1 MANVLNPEP
10 ESITLNTTLEPTTLE
25 PATEL
30 EQPPFE
36 STSNP
41 ETAEVVEVPA
51 LDADA
56 PTEPVA
62 KAVPV
67 EAAPAEE
74 IAPEIVA
81 QAEPVVEAKA
91 EPVVAAAA
99 EPVVEAK
106 AEPVVAA
113 KAEPVVEAKAEPVVE
128 AKAEPVVAA
137 VAETAAEIQA
147 APEAAPPATAAAPVA
162 RAKAPEHGLESMDDF
177 SAALAAFEREQ
188 AAEAAAVEA
197 YGDKIVSGTVIK
209 QTEKHLV
216 VDVGLKSEGLVPLE
230 QVLDHSGAVRFNP
243 GDVIDVVIEREEPE
257 GGYLV
262 SFERAQRL
270 RIWDTIEKAANDK
283 TPMTGTVISRVK
295 GGLTVDIGLKAFL
308 PGSQLEIRPVR
319 NLDGYLGQQIEVRV
333 IKLNKKR
340 GNVVVSRKEIL
351 EEEQNAKR
359 STTLE
364 HLGEGAILTGTV
376 KNLTDYGAFVDLG
389 GIDGLLHIT
398 DMSWGRL
405 THPRD
410 LVNVGD
416 EIQVKV
422 LKFDK
427 DKQRVSL
434 GFKQLTPDPW
444 LDASERYPV
453 GAHVKGRV
461 LSVTDY
467 GAFVELEQGIE
478 GLVHLSEM
486 TWSKRLKH
494 PSKLVKPGDEVETV
508 VLSVNPADRRISLG
522 MKQLLENPWENLTE
536 KYPTGAVVEGRV
548 RNLTDFGAFIEIED
562 GIDGLV
568 HVSNLSWTKR
578 VKHPSEIVKK
588 GEKVKAVVLGVEPA
602 EPASLAGHQAV
613 AARRLGELLRLASG
627 GRRGPRQGAADG
639 AIWSLRR
646 DRGGCRGSLPHL
658 RGRRRRR
665 IEAGDGPGARLQDH
679 QDQRRGEEGGLEPA
693 RHRPGGQPH
702 TGRALQGGYSQASGL
717 QLHHHARRPDQLAQ
731 GRALSR
737 FPFRHQCTTAA
748 LRGGRCCLDF
758 VFHSFSLCPAS
769 TLASATPGVSFQVK
783 ESSTMPR
790 NVDARIPYSAEFQP

>member
-1 MANVLNPEP
+1 MANVLNPET
-10 ESITLNTTLEPTTLE
+10 ESTTLNTELETPTLE
-25 PATEL
+25 PATENV
-30 EQPPFE
+30 QPPYE

-41 ETAEVVEVPA
+41 ESEATLEVPS

-56 PTEPVA
+56 LTEPA
-62 KAVPV
+62 AT
-67 EAAPAEE
+67 AAPLDES
-74 IAPEIVA
+74 V
-81 QAEPVVEAKA
+81 EPA
-91 EPVVAAAA
+91 
-99 EPVVEAK
+99 
-106 AEPVVAA
+106 
-113 KAEPVVEAKAEPVVE
+113 
-128 AKAEPVVAA
+128 
-137 VAETAAEIQA
+137 QA
-147 APEAAPPATAAAPVA
+147 APQAAGAH
-162 RAKAPEHGLESMDDF
+162 APEHSFESVDDF
-177 SAALAAFEREQ
+177 SAALEAFEREQ

-197 YGDKIVSGTVIK
+197 YGDKIVPGTVLK
-209 QTEKHLV
+209 QTEKYLV
-216 VDVGLKSEGLVPLE
+216 VDVALKSEGLVPLE
-230 QVLDHSGAVRFNP
+230 QVTDHTGAVKFQP
-243 GDVIDVVIEREEPE
+243 GEVIDVVIEREEPE

-262 SFERAQRL
+262 SYERAQRL
-270 RIWDTIEKAANDK
+270 RAWDTIEKAAAEK
-283 TPMTGTVISRVK
+283 TPIMGTVVSRVK
-295 GGLTVDIGLKAFL
+295 GGLTVDIGMKAFL

-359 STTLE
+359 SQTLE
-364 HLGEGAILTGTV
+364 HLGEGAVLTGTV

-427 DKQRVSL
+427 EKQRVSL

-453 GAHVKGRV
+453 GARVHGRV

-522 MKQLLENPWENLTE
+522 MKQLMENPWENLSE
-536 KYPTGAVVEGRV
+536 RYPTGAVVEGRV

-578 VKHPSEIVKK
+578 VKHPSEVVKK
-588 GEKVKAVVLGVEPA
+588 GEKVKAVVLGVEP
-602 EPASLAGHQAV
+602 QN
-613 AARRLGELLRLASG
+613 RRLSLGIKQLQPDVWESFFAQHRVGDVVHGKVLRTAQFGAFVEIAEGVEGLCHISESG
-627 GRRGPRQGAADG
+627 DEPGQPSKLETGLEHDFKIIKINVEEKKVGL
-639 AIWSLRR
+639 SLRAV
-646 DRGGCRGSLPHL
+646 
-658 RGRRRRR
+658 GR
-665 IEAGDGPGARLQDH
+665 EAS
-679 QDQRRGEEGGLEPA
+679 
-693 RHRPGGQPH
+693 
-702 TGRALQGGYSQASGL
+702 RAHVESYKAES
-717 QLHHHARRPDQLAQ
+717 HKHP
-731 GRALSR
+731 
-737 FPFRHQCTTAA
+737 
-748 LRGGRCCLDF
+748 
-758 VFHSFSLCPAS
+758 
-769 TLASATPGVSFQVK
+769 VS
-783 ESSTMPR
+783 SSTTTLGDLINWKSER
-790 NVDARIPYSAEFQP
+790 

>member
-10 ESITLNTTLEPTTLE
+10 ESITLNSELEVPTLE
-25 PATEL
+25 PATEQ
-30 EQPPFE
+30 EQPLQE
-36 STSNP
+36 STSTP
-41 ETAEVVEVPA
+41 ETAETVEISA

-56 PTEPVA
+56 PTEPHQEAETV
-62 KAVPV
+62 V
-67 EAAPAEE
+67 ETTAEHAPAPV
-74 IAPEIVA
+74 APEIAA
-81 QAEPVVEAKA
+81 QSGLADHVQPAI
-91 EPVVAAAA
+91 AA
-99 EPVVEAK
+99 EAGP
-106 AEPVVAA
+106 
-113 KAEPVVEAKAEPVVE
+113 
-128 AKAEPVVAA
+128 
-137 VAETAAEIQA
+137 AAELQPEVA
-147 APEAAPPATAAAPVA
+147 DAPAPAD
-162 RAKAPEHGLESMDDF
+162 HGFESMDDF
-177 SAALAAFEREQ
+177 SAALEAFEREQ

-197 YGDKIVSGTVIK
+197 YGDKVVTGTVLK

-216 VDVGLKSEGLVPLE
+216 IDVGLKSEGLVPLE
-230 QVLDHSGAVRFNP
+230 QVLDHTGAVKFQP
-243 GDVIDVVIEREEPE
+243 GDPIDVVIEREEPE
-257 GGYLV
+257 GGYLA

-270 RIWDTIEKAANDK
+270 RVWDMIEKAAADK
-283 TPMTGTVISRVK
+283 TPVTGTVVSRVK
-295 GGLTVDIGLKAFL
+295 GGVTVDIGMKAFL

-319 NLDGYLGQQIEVRV
+319 NLDAYLGQQIEVRV

-359 STTLE
+359 SQTLE
-364 HLGEGAILTGTV
+364 QLGEGAVLTGTV

-444 LDASERYPV
+444 LDATERYPV
-453 GAHVKGRV
+453 NARVHGRV

-522 MKQLLENPWENLTE
+522 MKQLMENPWENLTE
-536 KYPTGAVVEGRV
+536 RYPAGTVVEGRV

-588 GEKVKAVVLGVEPA
+588 GEKVKAVVLGVEP
-602 EPASLAGHQAV
+602 QN
-613 AARRLGELLRLASG
+613 RRLSLGIKQLQPDVWESFFATHRVGDVVHGKVLRTA
-627 GRRGPRQGAADG
+627 QFGAFVEIAEG
-639 AIWSLRR
+639 VEGLCHIS
-646 DRGGCRGSLPHL
+646 
-658 RGRRRRR
+658 
-665 IEAGDGPGARLQDH
+665 EAGDEAGSKL
-679 QDQRRGEEGGLEPA
+679 ETGLEHDFKIIKINVEEKKVGLSLRA
-693 RHRPGGQPH
+693 VGQEAS
-702 TGRALQGGYSQASGL
+702 RA
-717 QLHHHARRPDQLAQ
+717 
-731 GRALSR
+731 
-737 FPFRHQCTTAA
+737 
-748 LRGGRCCLDF
+748 
-758 VFHSFSLCPAS
+758 
-769 TLASATPGVSFQVK
+769 QVESYKVESYKK
-783 ESSTMPR
+783 ESHKAPVSSSTTTLGDLI
-790 NVDARIPYSAEFQP
+790 NWKSEKSEKSE

>member
-1 MANVLNPEP
+1 MSNVLNPEP
-10 ESITLNTTLEPTTLE
+10 ESITLNTELETPTLE
-25 PATEL
+25 PATES
-30 EQPPFE
+30 EQPSYE

-41 ETAEVVEVPA
+41 EKAQVAQSPA

-56 PTEPVA
+56 PTETGKTETAGSVTE
-62 KAVPV
+62 

-74 IAPEIVA
+74 TAPQA
-81 QAEPVVEAKA
+81 QAEV
-91 EPVVAAAA
+91 
-99 EPVVEAK
+99 
-106 AEPVVAA
+106 
-113 KAEPVVEAKAEPVVE
+113 
-128 AKAEPVVAA
+128 
-137 VAETAAEIQA
+137 
-147 APEAAPPATAAAPVA
+147 APEPAHAAHDFQA
-162 RAKAPEHGLESMDDF
+162 GESMDDF
-177 SAALAAFEREQ
+177 SAALEAFEREQ

-197 YGDKIVSGTVIK
+197 YGDKLVTGTVIK

-230 QVLDHSGAVRFNP
+230 QVQDHTGAVKFNP

-262 SFERAQRL
+262 SYERAQRL
-270 RIWDTIEKAANDK
+270 RVWDTIEKAANEK
-283 TPMTGTVISRVK
+283 TPVVGTVVSRVK

-308 PGSQLEIRPVR
+308 PGSQIEIRPVR

-364 HLGEGAILTGTV
+364 HLGEGTVLTGTV

-444 LDASERYPV
+444 LDAAERYPV

-588 GEKVKAVVLGVEPA
+588 GEKVKAVVLGVEP
-602 EPASLAGHQAV
+602 QN
-613 AARRLGELLRLASG
+613 RRLSLGIKQLQPDVWESFFATHRVGDVVHGKVLRTA
-627 GRRGPRQGAADG
+627 QFGAFVEIAEG
-639 AIWSLRR
+639 VEGLCHIS
-646 DRGGCRGSLPHL
+646 
-658 RGRRRRR
+658 
-665 IEAGDGPGARLQDH
+665 EAGDDATKL
-679 QDQRRGEEGGLEPA
+679 ETGLEHEFKIIKINVEEKKVGLSLRA
-693 RHRPGGQPH
+693 VGQEAS
-702 TGRALQGGYSQASGL
+702 RAQVENYKADA
-717 QLHHHARRPDQLAQ
+717 HKHP
-731 GRALSR
+731 
-737 FPFRHQCTTAA
+737 
-748 LRGGRCCLDF
+748 
-758 VFHSFSLCPAS
+758 
-769 TLASATPGVSFQVK
+769 VS
-783 ESSTMPR
+783 SSTTTLGDLINWR
-790 NVDARIPYSAEFQP
+790 KGER

>member
-10 ESITLNTTLEPTTLE
+10 ESITLNTTMETTTLE

-30 EQPPFE
+30 EQPSFE

-41 ETAEVVEVPA
+41 EIAEVVEVPA

-62 KAVPV
+62 QAVTV
-67 EAAPAEE
+67 EAAPAVET
-74 IAPEIVA
+74 APEVVA
-81 QAEPVVEAKA
+81 QAEP
-91 EPVVAAAA
+91 AAA
-99 EPVVEAK
+99 V
-106 AEPVVAA
+106 
-113 KAEPVVEAKAEPVVE
+113 
-128 AKAEPVVAA
+128 
-137 VAETAAEIQA
+137 QA
-147 APEAAPPATAAAPVA
+147 APEVQAAPVA
-162 RAKAPEHGLESMDDF
+162 ATTKAHEHGAESMDDF

-209 QTEKHLV
+209 QTEKHLI
-216 VDVGLKSEGLVPLE
+216 VDVGLKSEGMVPLE
-230 QVLDHSGAVRFNP
+230 QVLDHTGAVKFNP

-270 RIWDTIEKAANDK
+270 RVWDTIEKAANDK
-283 TPMTGTVISRVK
+283 TPMIGTVISRVK

-444 LDASERYPV
+444 LDATERYPV

-536 KYPTGAVVEGRV
+536 KYPTGAIVEGRV

-588 GEKVKAVVLGVEPA
+588 GEKVKAVVLGVEP
-602 EPASLAGHQAV
+602 QN
-613 AARRLGELLRLASG
+613 RRLSLGIKQLQPDVWESFFASHRVGDVVHGKVLRTA
-627 GRRGPRQGAADG
+627 QFGAFVEIAEG
-639 AIWSLRR
+639 VEGLCHIS
-646 DRGGCRGSLPHL
+646 
-658 RGRRRRR
+658 
-665 IEAGDGPGARLQDH
+665 EAGDDGGSKLETGMEH
-679 QDQRRGEEGGLEPA
+679 EFKIIKINVEEKKVGLSLRA
-693 RHRPGGQPH
+693 VGQE
-702 TGRALQGGYSQASGL
+702 ASRV
-717 QLHHHARRPDQLAQ
+717 QVENYKADTHKHP
-731 GRALSR
+731 
-737 FPFRHQCTTAA
+737 
-748 LRGGRCCLDF
+748 
-758 VFHSFSLCPAS
+758 
-769 TLASATPGVSFQVK
+769 VS
-783 ESSTMPR
+783 SSTTTLGDLINWR
-790 NVDARIPYSAEFQP
+790 KGER

>member
-10 ESITLNTTLEPTTLE
+10 ESITLNTELETPTLDL
-25 PATEL
+25 ATEL
-30 EQPPFE
+30 QQPSYE
-36 STSNP
+36 STSNT
-41 ETAEVVEVPA
+41 ETAEAVAAVEPTA
-51 LDADA
+51 LDVDA
-56 PTEPVA
+56 LTEPVA
-62 KAVPV
+62 
-67 EAAPAEE
+67 EAAPAAELVAD
-74 IAPEIVA
+74 APA
-81 QAEPVVEAKA
+81 KAEPEAKA
-91 EPVVAAAA
+91 EP
-99 EPVVEAK
+99 
-106 AEPVVAA
+106 AA
-113 KAEPVVEAKAEPVVE
+113 KHEA
-128 AKAEPVVAA
+128 
-137 VAETAAEIQA
+137 
-147 APEAAPPATAAAPVA
+147 EAAQAAAPVHEA
-162 RAKAPEHGLESMDDF
+162 HGLESMDDF

-197 YGDKIVSGTVIK
+197 YGDKVVSATVIK
-209 QTEKHLV
+209 ATDKHLI
-216 VDVGLKSEGLVPLE
+216 VDVGLKSEGMVPLE
-230 QVLDHSGAVRFNP
+230 QVLDHTGAVKFNA

-262 SFERAQRL
+262 SFEKAQRF
-270 RIWDTIEKAANDK
+270 RVWDVIEKAANDK
-283 TPMTGTVISRVK
+283 TPVMGTVVSRVK

-351 EEEQNAKR
+351 EEEQTAKR
-359 STTLE
+359 SGTLE
-364 HLGEGAILTGTV
+364 QLGEGAVLTGTV

-444 LDASERYPV
+444 LDATDRYPV

-494 PSKLVKPGDEVETV
+494 PSKLVKPADEVETV

-522 MKQLLENPWENLTE
+522 MKQLLDNPWENLTE
-536 KYPTGAVVEGRV
+536 RYPAGTVVEGRV

-578 VKHPSEIVKK
+578 VKHPSEVVKK
-588 GEKVKAVVLGVEPA
+588 GEKVKAVVLGVEP
-602 EPASLAGHQAV
+602 QN
-613 AARRLGELLRLASG
+613 RRLSLGIKQLQPDVWESFFAAHRVGDIVHGKVLRTA
-627 GRRGPRQGAADG
+627 QFGAFVEIAEG
-639 AIWSLRR
+639 VEGLCHIS
-646 DRGGCRGSLPHL
+646 
-658 RGRRRRR
+658 
-665 IEAGDGPGARLQDH
+665 EAGDEPGGPSKL
-679 QDQRRGEEGGLEPA
+679 ETGLE
-693 RHRPGGQPH
+693 HDFKIIKINVEEKKVGLSL
-702 TGRALQGGYSQASGL
+702 RAVGHEAS
-717 QLHHHARRPDQLAQ
+717 
-731 GRALSR
+731 RAEV
-737 FPFRHQCTTAA
+737 QDYKAEN
-748 LRGGRCCLDF
+748 RGDRGSS
-758 VFHSFSLCPAS
+758 HKAP
-769 TLASATPGVSFQVK
+769 VS
-783 ESSTMPR
+783 SSTTTLGDLINWKSER
-790 NVDARIPYSAEFQP
+790 

>member
-1 MANVLNPEP
+1 MANVLNPET
-10 ESITLNTTLEPTTLE
+10 ESTTLNTQLESPVLE
-25 PATEL
+25 PATEQV
-30 EQPPFE
+30 QPLPE
-36 STSNP
+36 STSNT
-41 ETAEVVEVPA
+41 ETAVVVEVPA

-62 KAVPV
+62 EASPV
-67 EAAPAEE
+67 AEATPEAAPAAEVATE
-74 IAPEIVA
+74 VPAP
-81 QAEPVVEAKA
+81 AKA
-91 EPVVAAAA
+91 AAHAD
-99 EPVVEAK
+99 
-106 AEPVVAA
+106 
-113 KAEPVVEAKAEPVVE
+113 
-128 AKAEPVVAA
+128 
-137 VAETAAEIQA
+137 
-147 APEAAPPATAAAPVA
+147 
-162 RAKAPEHGLESMDDF
+162 HLESMDDF
-177 SAALAAFEREQ
+177 SAALEAFEREQ

-197 YGDKIVSGTVIK
+197 YGDKIVTGTVIK

-216 VDVGLKSEGLVPLE
+216 IDVGLKSEGLVPLD
-230 QVLDHSGAVRFNP
+230 QVLDHTGAVKFQP
-243 GDVIDVVIEREEPE
+243 GESIEVVIEREEPE
-257 GGYLV
+257 GGYLA
-262 SFERAQRL
+262 SYERAQRL
-270 RIWDTIEKAANDK
+270 RVWDTIEKAAADK
-283 TPMTGTVISRVK
+283 TPVMGTVVSRVK
-295 GGLTVDIGLKAFL
+295 GGVTVDIGLKAFL

-359 STTLE
+359 SGTLE
-364 HLGEGAILTGTV
+364 QLGEGAVLTGTV

-444 LDASERYPV
+444 LDATERYPV

-522 MKQLLENPWENLTE
+522 MKQLLENPWENLTD
-536 KYPTGAVVEGRV
+536 KYPAGTIVEGRV

-588 GEKVKAVVLGVEPA
+588 GEKVKAVVLGVEP
-602 EPASLAGHQAV
+602 QN
-613 AARRLGELLRLASG
+613 RRLSLGIKQLQPDVWESFFAAHRVGDVVHGKVLRTA
-627 GRRGPRQGAADG
+627 QFGAFVEIAEG
-639 AIWSLRR
+639 VEGLCHIS
-646 DRGGCRGSLPHL
+646 
-658 RGRRRRR
+658 
-665 IEAGDGPGARLQDH
+665 EAGD
-679 QDQRRGEEGGLEPA
+679 EGGGPSKLETGLEHEFKIIKINVEEKKVGLSL
-693 RHRPGGQPH
+693 RSIGQEAS
-702 TGRALQGGYSQASGL
+702 RAQVESYKKEA
-717 QLHHHARRPDQLAQ
+717 HKAP
-731 GRALSR
+731 
-737 FPFRHQCTTAA
+737 
-748 LRGGRCCLDF
+748 
-758 VFHSFSLCPAS
+758 
-769 TLASATPGVSFQVK
+769 VS
-783 ESSTMPR
+783 SSTTTLGDLI
-790 NVDARIPYSAEFQP
+790 NWKSEKSEKSE

>member
-10 ESITLNTTLEPTTLE
+10 ESITLNTELETPTLE
-25 PATEL
+25 PAAEL
-30 EQPPFE
+30 VQTSPE

-41 ETAEVVEVPA
+41 ETAETVVSPA

-56 PTEPVA
+56 QTEPAAVPEPVA
-62 KAVPV
+62 QT
-67 EAAPAEE
+67 PAEPVQAE
-74 IAPEIVA
+74 APVA
-81 QAEPVVEAKA
+81 QAADH
-91 EPVVAAAA
+91 
-99 EPVVEAK
+99 
-106 AEPVVAA
+106 
-113 KAEPVVEAKAEPVVE
+113 
-128 AKAEPVVAA
+128 
-137 VAETAAEIQA
+137 TADH
-147 APEAAPPATAAAPVA
+147 TA
-162 RAKAPEHGLESMDDF
+162 ESMEDF
-177 SAALAAFEREQ
+177 SAALEAFEREQ

-197 YGDKIVSGTVIK
+197 YGDKIVTGTVLK

-216 VDVGLKSEGLVPLE
+216 VDVGLKSEGLVPIE
-230 QVLDHSGAVRFNP
+230 QVVDHTGAVKFQP
-243 GDVIDVVIEREEPE
+243 GETIDVVIEREEPE

-262 SFERAQRL
+262 SYEKAQRL
-270 RIWDTIEKAANDK
+270 RVWDTIEKAANEK
-283 TPMTGTVISRVK
+283 TPVMGTVVSRVK
-295 GGLTVDIGLKAFL
+295 GGLTVDIGMKAFL

-364 HLGEGAILTGTV
+364 HLGEGAVLTGTV

-444 LDASERYPV
+444 LDATERYPV
-453 GAHVKGRV
+453 GAHVHGRV

-494 PSKLVKPGDEVETV
+494 PSKLVKPGDEVDTV

-522 MKQLLENPWENLTE
+522 MKQLLENPWEHLTE
-536 KYPTGAVVEGRV
+536 RYPAGTVVEGRV

-578 VKHPSEIVKK
+578 VKHPSEVVKK
-588 GEKVKAVVLGVEPA
+588 GEKVKAVVLGVEP
-602 EPASLAGHQAV
+602 QN
-613 AARRLGELLRLASG
+613 RRLSLGIKQLQPDVWESFFAQHRVGDVVHGKVLRTAQFGAFVEIAEGVEGLCHISEAVGEDG
-627 GRRGPRQGAADG
+627 GPANIEQGQEHEFKIIKINVEEKKVG
-639 AIWSLRR
+639 LSLRAI
-646 DRGGCRGSLPHL
+646 GQ
-658 RGRRRRR
+658 
-665 IEAGDGPGARLQDH
+665 EAS
-679 QDQRRGEEGGLEPA
+679 
-693 RHRPGGQPH
+693 
-702 TGRALQGGYSQASGL
+702 RAVVESYKADT
-717 QLHHHARRPDQLAQ
+717 HKHP
-731 GRALSR
+731 
-737 FPFRHQCTTAA
+737 
-748 LRGGRCCLDF
+748 
-758 VFHSFSLCPAS
+758 
-769 TLASATPGVSFQVK
+769 VS
-783 ESSTMPR
+783 SSTTTLGDLLNWR
-790 NVDARIPYSAEFQP
+790 KSEQSDR

>member
-1 MANVLNPEP
+1 MANVLNPET
-10 ESITLNTTLEPTTLE
+10 ESITLNTEMETPTLE
-25 PATEL
+25 PATEQ
-30 EQPPFE
+30 EQPSFE

-41 ETAEVVEVPA
+41 ETAETTEAVELSA

-56 PTEPVA
+56 TT
-62 KAVPV
+62 
-67 EAAPAEE
+67 
-74 IAPEIVA
+74 
-81 QAEPVVEAKA
+81 EPVVEV
-91 EPVVAAAA
+91 EPQEEATT
-99 EPVVEAK
+99 VEAPIETAPVPGET
-106 AEPVVAA
+106 AEVQAIP
-113 KAEPVVEAKAEPVVE
+113 
-128 AKAEPVVAA
+128 
-137 VAETAAEIQA
+137 ETAATVE
-147 APEAAPPATAAAPVA
+147 PEPAAAPVA
-162 RAKAPEHGLESMDDF
+162 AAAPAIQAPHKHPPEHGQESMDDF
-177 SAALAAFEREQ
+177 SAALEAFEREQ

-197 YGDKIVSGTVIK
+197 YGDKVVSGTVIK
-209 QTEKHLV
+209 QTDKHLII
-216 VDVGLKSEGLVPLE
+216 DVGLKSEGMVPIE
-230 QVLDHSGAVRFNP
+230 QVVDHTGAVKFNA
-243 GDVIDVVIEREEPE
+243 GDVIEVVIEREEPE

-262 SFERAQRL
+262 SYKKAQRL
-270 RIWDTIEKAANDK
+270 RVWDVIEKAANDK
-283 TPMTGTVISRVK
+283 TPVMGTVVSRVK
-295 GGLTVDIGLKAFL
+295 GGLTVDIGMKAFL

-351 EEEQNAKR
+351 EEEQTSKR
-359 STTLE
+359 SHTLE
-364 HLGEGAILTGTV
+364 QLGEGAILTGTV

-444 LDASERYPV
+444 LDATERYPV

-467 GAFVELEQGIE
+467 GSFVELEQGIE

-522 MKQLLENPWENLTE
+522 MKQLLENPWEHLTE
-536 KYPTGAVVEGRV
+536 RYPAGTVVEGRV

-578 VKHPSEIVKK
+578 VKHPSEVVKK
-588 GEKVKAVVLGVEPA
+588 GEKVKAVVLGVEPQNRRLSLGIKQLQPDVWESFFAAHRVGDVVHGKVLRTAQFGAFVEIA
-602 EPASLAGHQAV
+602 EGVEGLCHVSEAVNDDGV
-613 AARRLGELLRLASG
+613 AAKMDTGDEHEFKIIKINVEEKKVGL
-627 GRRGPRQGAADG
+627 
-639 AIWSLRR
+639 SLR
-646 DRGGCRGSLPHL
+646 SAAH
-658 RGRRRRR
+658 
-665 IEAGDGPGARLQDH
+665 EATRATV
-679 QDQRRGEEGGLEPA
+679 ESYNK
-693 RHRPGGQPH
+693 QP
-702 TGRALQGGYSQASGL
+702 
-717 QLHHHARRPDQLAQ
+717 
-731 GRALSR
+731 
-737 FPFRHQCTTAA
+737 
-748 LRGGRCCLDF
+748 
-758 VFHSFSLCPAS
+758 
-769 TLASATPGVSFQVK
+769 VS
-783 ESSTMPR
+783 SSTTTLGDLLNWR
-790 NVDARIPYSAEFQP
+790 KNER

>member
-1 MANVLNPEP
+1 MANPLNPEP
-10 ESITLNTTLEPTTLE
+10 ESTTLNTQIEALTLD

-30 EQPPFE
+30 EQPLPE
-36 STSNP
+36 STSTP
-41 ETAEVVEVPA
+41 ETAPAVETPA

-56 PTEPVA
+56 PTEPQ
-62 KAVPV
+62 V
-67 EAAPAEE
+67 EA
-74 IAPEIVA
+74 V
-81 QAEPVVEAKA
+81 PVVEAAAEA
-91 EPVVAAAA
+91 EPAPAVAEVPAPSESSEPVAAAETVVAAA
-99 EPVVEAK
+99 PAK
-106 AEPVVAA
+106 AAA
-113 KAEPVVEAKAEPVVE
+113 LAD
-128 AKAEPVVAA
+128 
-137 VAETAAEIQA
+137 
-147 APEAAPPATAAAPVA
+147 
-162 RAKAPEHGLESMDDF
+162 HLESLDDF
-177 SAALAAFEREQ
+177 SAALEAFEREQ

-197 YGDKIVSGTVIK
+197 YGDKVVTGTVLK

-216 VDVGLKSEGLVPLE
+216 IDVGLKSEGLVPLD
-230 QVLDHSGAVRFNP
+230 QVLDHTGAVKFQP
-243 GDVIDVVIEREEPE
+243 GDSIEVVIEKEEPE
-257 GGYLV
+257 GGYLA
-262 SFERAQRL
+262 SYERAQRL
-270 RIWDTIEKAANDK
+270 RVWDAIEKAAADK
-283 TPMTGTVISRVK
+283 TPITGTVVSRVK
-295 GGLTVDIGLKAFL
+295 GGVTVDIGLKAFL

-359 STTLE
+359 SATLDQ
-364 HLGEGAILTGTV
+364 LGEGTVLTGTV

-444 LDASERYPV
+444 LDATERYPV
-453 GAHVKGRV
+453 GAHVHGRV

-522 MKQLLENPWENLTE
+522 MKQLLENPWENLTD
-536 KYPTGAVVEGRV
+536 KYPAGTIVEGRV

-588 GEKVKAVVLGVEPA
+588 GEKVKAVVLGVEP
-602 EPASLAGHQAV
+602 QN
-613 AARRLGELLRLASG
+613 RRLSLGIKQLQPDVWESFFATHRVGDQVHGKVLRTA
-627 GRRGPRQGAADG
+627 QFGAFVEIAEG
-639 AIWSLRR
+639 VEGLCHIS
-646 DRGGCRGSLPHL
+646 
-658 RGRRRRR
+658 
-665 IEAGDGPGARLQDH
+665 EAGDEAGSKLETGQENEFKIIKINV
-679 QDQRRGEEGGLEPA
+679 EEKKVGLSLRSASHHEA
-693 RHRPGGQPH
+693 S
-702 TGRALQGGYSQASGL
+702 RAQVESYKKDA
-717 QLHHHARRPDQLAQ
+717 HKAP
-731 GRALSR
+731 
-737 FPFRHQCTTAA
+737 
-748 LRGGRCCLDF
+748 
-758 VFHSFSLCPAS
+758 
-769 TLASATPGVSFQVK
+769 VS
-783 ESSTMPR
+783 SSTTTLGDLI
-790 NVDARIPYSAEFQP
+790 NWKSEKN